1 VKSSQPY
8 PISLNLRQLKNIL
21 RNDEYMDAD
30 CFNMAVRILA
40 CHDVQ
45 LARDV
50 PVHYM
55 DLRFCASYFN
65 HILHFASILLMFSY
79 IIVVHVPL
87 CTSPKSL

>member
-1 VKSSQPY
+1 MKSSQPY

-21 RNDEYMDAD
+21 KNFEYMDVD

-50 PVHYM
+50 PTHYM
-55 DLRFCASYFN
+55 DLRFCVSYYN
-65 HILHFASILLMFSY
+65 HILHFALFYSCFLTLL
-79 IIVVHVPL
+79 
-87 CTSPKSL
+87 